1 MPRDIFY
8 AVRKFLQS
16 LLTTVS
22 QRVITVLRQVIQFI
36 KNADHEEGDCTMIS
50 LNYRAPGPI
59 YEQIKDN
66 LRRLILSGAIAEG
79 EKLPSV
85 RELAGE
91 LAINPNTIMRA
102 YRELEAEGYVYTVQG
117 KGCFAGKLSQ
127 VDTGRRDKLLEA
139 FRNTAGELLSLG
151 ITSDTLK
158 SIIAEERKNRRND
171 L

>member
-1 MPRDIFY
+1 
-8 AVRKFLQS
+8 
-16 LLTTVS
+16 
-22 QRVITVLRQVIQFI
+22 
-36 KNADHEEGDCTMIS
+36 MIS
-50 LNYRAPGPI
+50 LNYRASGPI
-59 YEQIKDN
+59 YQQIKDN
-66 LRRLILSGAIAEG
+66 LRKLILSGAIAEG

-85 RELAGE
+85 RELAGD

-127 VDTGRRDKLLEA
+127 VDTGRRDKLLET

-151 ITSDTLK
+151 ISPEALTAMIQDETT
-158 SIIAEERKNRRND
+158 NRRND

>member
-1 MPRDIFY
+1 
-8 AVRKFLQS
+8 
-16 LLTTVS
+16 
-22 QRVITVLRQVIQFI
+22 
-36 KNADHEEGDCTMIS
+36 MIS
-50 LNYRAPGPI
+50 LNYRASGPI

-127 VDTGRRDKLLEA
+127 VDTGRRDKLIET
-139 FRNTAGELLSLG
+139 FRCAAGELLSLG
-151 ITSDTLK
+151 VPPEDLVT
-158 SIIAEERKNRRND
+158 IIEEETKNRRND
-171 L
+171 P

>member
-1 MPRDIFY
+1 MCYNCI
-8 AVRKFLQS
+8 KTS
-16 LLTTVS
+16 NT
-22 QRVITVLRQVIQFI
+22 VITHPFI
-36 KNADHEEGDCTMIS
+36 STKEGDDTLIS
-50 LNYRAPGPI
+50 LNYRASGPI
-59 YEQIKDN
+59 YQQIKDN
-66 LRRLILSGAIAEG
+66 LRKLILSGAIAEG

-85 RELAGE
+85 RELAGD

-127 VDTGRRDKLLEA
+127 VDTGRRDKLIET

-151 ITSDTLK
+151 ISPEALTAMIQDETT
-158 SIIAEERKNRRND
+158 NRRND

>member
-1 MPRDIFY
+1 
-8 AVRKFLQS
+8 
-16 LLTTVS
+16 
-22 QRVITVLRQVIQFI
+22 
-36 KNADHEEGDCTMIS
+36 MIS
-50 LNYRAPGPI
+50 LNYRASGPI

-102 YRELEAEGYVYTVQG
+102 YRELEAEGYVYTIQG

-127 VDTGRRDKLLEA
+127 VDTGRREKLLDS
-139 FRNTAGELLSLG
+139 FRSTTAELLSLG
-151 ITSDTLK
+151 IPPEDLA
-158 SIIAEERKNRRND
+158 SIIQEETANRRND